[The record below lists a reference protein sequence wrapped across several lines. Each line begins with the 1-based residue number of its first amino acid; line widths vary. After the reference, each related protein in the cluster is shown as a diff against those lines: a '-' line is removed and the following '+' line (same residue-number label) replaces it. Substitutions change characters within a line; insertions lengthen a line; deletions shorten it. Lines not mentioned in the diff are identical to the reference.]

1 MSRRERQRR
10 RRRNQHGSGRVI
22 FLALG
27 VVTAGLALA
36 VLGAVAWVIGVA
48 ASAPSLRSLAPIPQG
63 ATSSVYAADGQRL
76 GFIQSAILRSPVL
89 TTEIPQ
95 VVKDATV
102 AIEDR
107 RFYKHQG
114 VDFEGIVRAAL
125 KNFESHETVQGG
137 STLTMQLVKNL
148 YEKPALRSGK
158 GRTFK
163 TKIREAKLAEDL
175 ENEHPGRKGKNWILG
190 KYINSVPY
198 GTVGGQTALG
208 IQAAARIFFDKP
220 AKDLTLPE
228 AALLAGLPQAP
239 SKYNPFLNPET
250 AIARRND
257 VLDQMAQERLVS
269 PQEALAAERAPLGVK
284 HNRYY
289 TERREGYFFDYVQQE
304 LVDRYGYET
313 VRRGGLRIYTTLDL
327 KLQKAARAAMAQG
340 IAGTNRDS
348 AIVSIDPNT
357 GYIRAMAT
365 SRKYGDLKFNLA
377 AQGHRQ
383 PGSTFKV
390 MVLMTALK
398 RGVDPNATS
407 YASMPLDFNDPDW
420 GPIKVKTYSNSYIG
434 RANLVRATLASDNS
448 IYQQLDLDLGPL
460 EVRQTAY
467 DMGITTHLN
476 GYPAEGLGGL
486 RLGVSPLEM
495 ARAYA
500 TLANGGSRVR
510 PIAVTKVTFPDGH
523 TEIPLHQSKVKVFSD
538 GVAYEATKILRQN
551 ILGGTGTRANIG
563 CPAAGK
569 TGTTD
574 EFTDAW
580 FVGYTPR
587 LSTSVWVG
595 HANSREPMPG
605 AAGGVAAAP
614 IWGAYMNTAKGSFCG
629 DFPQPTEAFHAVPF
643 FGKYS
648 KTGVSDNK
656 IVPGTY
662 DTGGTDAK
670 DLETG
675 KKDKGAKDKAGGKDN
690 GAYDPSLYES
700 PPQPAP
706 KAPKPKP
713 VPTPTPPSGGTGG
726 AAPPASGGDTG
737 PGAGVAQP

>member
-10 RRRNQHGSGRVI
+10 RRRNQHGAGRVA
-22 FLALG
+22 FLGLG
-27 VVTAGLALA
+27 VVTTALALT
-36 VLGAVAWVIGVA
+36 VLGIVAWVIGIA

-63 ATSSVYAADGQRL
+63 QTSIVYAADGQRL
-76 GFIQSAILRSPVL
+76 GYVQSTILRSPIL
-89 TTEIPQ
+89 STDIP
-95 VVKDATV
+95 KTAEDATV

-107 RFYKHQG
+107 RFYRHQG

-125 KNFESHETVQGG
+125 KNFQSHETVQGG

-148 YEKPALRSGK
+148 YEKARYRSGP

-175 ENEHPGRKGKNWILG
+175 ENEHPGHEGKQWILA
-190 KYINSVPY
+190 KYINNVPY
-198 GTVGGQTALG
+198 GTVGGQTAVG
-208 IQAAARIFFDKP
+208 IQAAARIFFDKA

-228 AALLAGLPQAP
+228 SALLAGLPQAP

-250 AIARRND
+250 ALRRRND
-257 VLDQMAQERLVS
+257 VIGQMARQHMIT
-269 PQEALAAERAPLGVK
+269 PQAAIDAERAPLGVE

-289 TERREGYFFDYVQQE
+289 TERREGYFFDYVQSE
-304 LVDRYGYET
+304 LVKRYGYET

-327 KLQKAARAAMAQG
+327 KLQQAARAAMARG
-340 IAGTNRDS
+340 VAGTDRDS
-348 AIVSIDPNT
+348 AIVTIDPDNGFIKT
-357 GYIRAMAT
+357 MAT

-407 YASMPLDFNDPDW
+407 YTSQPLNFNDPTW

-434 RANLVRATLASDNS
+434 RANIVRAPLASDTS
-448 IYQQLDLDLGPL
+448 IYHQPDLNLAQK
-460 EVRQTAY
+460 EVKQTANN
-467 DMGITTHLN
+467 MGITTRLN

-495 ARAYA
+495 ARAYS
-500 TLANGGSRVR
+500 TLANGGYRVR

-523 TEIPLHQSKVKVFSD
+523 SEVPFKQTRVKVFSD
-538 GVAYEATKILRQN
+538 GVAYEATKILHEN
-551 ILGGTGTRANIG
+551 VLAGTGTAANVIG

-587 LSTSVWVG
+587 LSTAVWVG
-595 HANSREPMPG
+595 HANSRESMPG

-614 IWGAYMNTAKGSFCG
+614 IWGAYMKTAKGNFCG
-629 DFPQPTEAFHAVPF
+629 DFPKPTEPFSAVPF

-648 KTGVSDNK
+648 KTGIRDNR
-656 IVPGTY
+656 VTPDSYGYNYGTP
-662 DTGGTDAK
+662 TQTPQQ
-670 DLETG
+670 LETG
-675 KKDKGAKDKAGGKDN
+675 KKDKQPPGQEKKDKGGGTN
-690 GAYDPSLYES
+690 DPTLYET

-706 KAPKPKP
+706 KAPPAA
-713 VPTPTPPSGGTGG
+713 PPPATDGTGG
-726 AAPPASGGDTG
+726 VTPPANDGQG
-737 PGAGVAQP
+737 